1 MKNLDLRFRGKA
13 RAKDE
18 GDRMENEKWKMEN
31 VERNSERENF
41 STFHSTFSIKKVCS
55 ACGTEARREN
65 ANFCPVCGK
74 FLREDY
80 QPLDN
85 LRASYRLQGKSFPIE
100 ESKKEETTNLFPKN
114 ENSVSETAW
123 ACLVYSFVPYLGI
136 LFVPLAFVVAIFGI
150 AISFQRP
157 ALGGRKLA
165 LVSAALS
172 FVILAIQVFLWWL
185 LYIIPEIGK
194 QI

>member
-1 MKNLDLRFRGKA
+1 
-13 RAKDE
+13 
-18 GDRMENEKWKMEN
+18 MENEKWKMEN
-31 VERNSERENF
+31 EERNLKRENLSVFRFPF
-41 STFHSTFSIKKVCS
+41 SVEKVCS
-55 ACGTEARREN
+55 ACGAEARREN
-65 ANFCPVCGK
+65 AKFCPVCGK
-74 FLREDY
+74 FLREGY
-80 QPLDN
+80 QPLDT
-85 LRASYRLQGKSFPIE
+85 LRASYRLQGKSFLAENTKQE
-100 ESKKEETTNLFPKN
+100 EITNLFPKN

-136 LFVPLAFVVAIFGI
+136 LFVPLAFVVGIFGV
-150 AISFQRP
+150 AVSFQSP
-157 ALGGRKLA
+157 TSGGRKLA